1 MLEWNSLC
9 DSCVESSSA
18 RGIRGVVLPENI
30 WLQEGKYLEGGWIP
44 GAVSAVAG
52 VRGERRP
59 CSIWG
64 VGVTHAT
71 WGRGRD
77 TEDTEGRTSPL
88 VAPPATSGN
97 VTTLHS
103 MLHDNISDVRQMM
116 TYRGVTAARVGAVV
130 PLSSH

>member
-1 MLEWNSLC
+1 MDSWEWEGLVLEWNSLC

-44 GAVSAVAG
+44 GAVSLVAG

-88 VAPPATSGN
+88 VAPPAII
-97 VTTLHS
+97 
-103 MLHDNISDVRQMM
+103 DD
-116 TYRGVTAARVGAVV
+116 VTA
-130 PLSSH
+130 